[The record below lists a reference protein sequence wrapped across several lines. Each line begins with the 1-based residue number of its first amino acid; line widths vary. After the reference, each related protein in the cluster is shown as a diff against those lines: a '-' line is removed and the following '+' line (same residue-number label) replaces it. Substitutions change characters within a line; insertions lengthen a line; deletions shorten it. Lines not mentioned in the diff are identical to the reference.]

1 MIPRSLHR
9 HIVQRLHAMPGVV
22 LFGPRQVGKTTLA
35 RAIVSEWGLRAEY
48 LDLERERDRRRL
60 DDADAWLRRQRGR
73 LVVLDEVHRMPG
85 LFPTL
90 RSVIDARRAEGDRTG
105 QFLLLGSA
113 SLDLQ
118 RQAGESLA
126 GRVSYLEL
134 SPVLASEYVVP
145 GRPDAT
151 VDRLWVRGG
160 FPDSL
165 LADTDALSLAWRED
179 FVRSYLERDIP
190 QFAPRT
196 SPTAIGR
203 LWRMLAHAQG
213 TPLNKARLAG
223 NLEVSSPT
231 ITAYLDLLGD
241 LLLVRQLPP
250 WSGNLSKRLVRTPK
264 VYLRDSGLVHA
275 LLGLAT
281 LDDVLSHPV
290 VGASWEGFVIEQ
302 LIAAAG
308 PQRQAMYF
316 RTAAGAEADLVFE
329 RGGRVEM
336 VIEVKRSSA
345 PTVSSGLRVACAD
358 LQPAHAFVVHGG
370 EGEWPMRDSVTAIG
384 VRELVQPLP
393 ADAPPADHR
402 PAAPS

>member
-1 MIPRSLHR
+1 
-9 HIVQRLHAMPGVV
+9 MPGVV

-35 RAIVSEWGLRAEY
+35 HAIVAEWGGDAQY
-48 LDLERERDRRRL
+48 FDLERERDRRRL
-60 DDADAWLRRQRGR
+60 DDADAYLRGQVGQ
-73 LVVLDEVHRMPG
+73 LTVLDEVHRLPG

-90 RSVIDARRAEGDRTG
+90 RGVIDARRAAGDRTG

-113 SLDLQ
+113 SLELQ

-134 SPVLASEYVVP
+134 APVLASEYVSPERP
-145 GRPDAT
+145 GAS
-151 VDRLWVRGG
+151 VDTLWLRGG

-165 LADTDALSLAWRED
+165 LADSDALSFSWRED

-190 QFAPRT
+190 MFAPRT

-223 NLEVSSPT
+223 SLEVSAPT
-231 ITAYLDLLGD
+231 ITAYLDLLVD
-241 LLLVRQLPP
+241 LLLVRLLPP
-250 WSGNLSKRLVRTPK
+250 WSGNLAKRLVRTPK
-264 VYLRDSGLVHA
+264 VFLRDSGLVHA
-275 LLGLAT
+275 LLGLT
-281 LDDVLSHPV
+281 TRDDLLGHPV

-308 PQRQAMYF
+308 SQRHPMYF

-329 RGGRVEM
+329 RAGEVEM
-336 VIEVKRSSA
+336 VIEIKRSSA
-345 PTVSSGLRVACAD
+345 PGVSAGLRVAIDD
-358 LQPAHAFVVHGG
+358 LRPERAFVVHGG
-370 EGEWPMRDSVTAIG
+370 EGRWPMGNGVTAISLLEMLQ
-384 VRELVQPLP
+384 EL
-393 ADAPPADHR
+393 DA
-402 PAAPS
+402 